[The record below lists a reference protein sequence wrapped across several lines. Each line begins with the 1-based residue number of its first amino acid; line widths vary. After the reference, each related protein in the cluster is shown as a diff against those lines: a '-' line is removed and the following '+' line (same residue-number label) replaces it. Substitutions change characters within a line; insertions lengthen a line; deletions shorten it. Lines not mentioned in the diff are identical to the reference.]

1 MRRLWMSFFVGSAI
15 TAAGAAVAGGLPE
28 TGSAAGAT
36 AGSTDQAAAPAATAA
51 AATATTTSTAASG
64 QTATAAANTS
74 SSQST
79 EVASS
84 ASPDEGGVE
93 TGSFIAIED
102 DPLIIDASSVVDGD
116 GVGSM
121 QVQWQI
127 SEDGLIYTFQIDP
140 LAKWSNG
147 TPVTSDDFA
156 FSIRRILSPALG
168 APYAYMLYPVRG
180 AEAYNK

>member
-102 DPLIIDASSVVDGD
+102 DPLIIDASSVVAS
-116 GVGSM
+116 VKASSAASYEPSM
-121 QVQWQI
+121 ARAW
-127 SEDGLIYTFQIDP
+127 P
-140 LAKWSNG
+140 LSRGPIRK
-147 TPVTSDDFA
+147 TPVWERSLET
-156 FSIRRILSPALG
+156 
-168 APYAYMLYPVRG
+168 
-180 AEAYNK
+180 